1 MFSQL
6 VNKNNVNLTSI
17 LQNCENILTKLIYEI
32 HHDGNDGIK
41 EVQVLIEMTNFSP
54 RLTYPEDHVV
64 FTQTFGYNH
73 YWSSDNVTSTLKEKS
88 GNPGYLGKMLL
99 RTASCYNLLI
109 THFRSKL
116 VNPLD
121 LE

>member
-1 MFSQL
+1 MRHCQSLQRYKLPNQRFPKSNHQKTIFTSFS
-6 VNKNNVNLTSI
+6 
-17 LQNCENILTKLIYEI
+17 QNCENILTKLIYEI

-88 GNPGYLGKMLL
+88 GNPGYLGKMLQ
-99 RTASCYNLLI
+99 YNV
-109 THFRSKL
+109 KL
-116 VNPLD
+116 V
-121 LE
+121 